1 MSIDY
6 GFQYSAQ
13 LFSAQ
18 YSAQLFSALGFLPIN
33 YDPICGNNP
42 THPLF
47 FFTCPTHIF
56 NFQTIADAIKPN
68 TKIVWVESPTNPT
81 LKITDIR
88 SVADVVRSIRADM

>member
-1 MSIDY
+1 MAFNILLISSLLQAS
-6 GFQYSAQ
+6 F
-13 LFSAQ
+13 LFIMTLSEAII
-18 YSAQLFSALGFLPIN
+18 L
-33 YDPICGNNP
+33 
-42 THPLF
+42 HPLYF
-47 FFTCPTHIF
+47 YFSCPPQIF